1 MFIVWKLV
9 CRTCRFHLLLFWS
22 VIVPQNAAY
31 EYPTNILLH
40 LPRDVQKI
48 IFDNLALPALL
59 QLTKCCRF
67 FCHAVNAYT
76 MARIEGIL
84 TSFSI
89 NPHKLLEGMEISGA
103 FIGGSVALLAVLAK
117 VDSFAPQDLD
127 IYVPE
132 AHADTFTRRILSGF
146 KSVGGH
152 SPVYHLNPAIA
163 HVEWY
168 TSTFHPLI
176 RVNIIATKSASP
188 LEALFHS
195 GASITMNAIT
205 GRGIFTAY
213 ADLTPRK
220 ISLLPSGLSLPTTK
234 IYHAVRSRSVL
245 PHNEAH
251 TILANFGI
259 SVPVTALPRE
269 LLELLVKKYRAR
281 VGVTFIRELTSIK
294 NHICGEDRSCSFT
307 LRTSA
312 DPGCAFF
319 LFRPFSPLPT
329 LSLTMTVT
337 PIMPEVVENS
347 IRWSVVAPMLVSWC
361 LGGCICAGN
370 GIKLPRVVSS
380 LPTNYV
386 S

>member
-1 MFIVWKLV
+1 
-9 CRTCRFHLLLFWS
+9 
-22 VIVPQNAAY
+22 
-31 EYPTNILLH
+31 
-40 LPRDVQKI
+40 
-48 IFDNLALPALL
+48 
-59 QLTKCCRF
+59 
-67 FCHAVNAYT
+67 

-117 VDSFAPQDLD
+117 VDSFALQDLD

-163 HVEWY
+163 HVKWY

-319 LFRPFSPLPT
+319 LFRLFSPLPT

-347 IRWSVVAPMLVSWC
+347 IRWSVVAPMLISWC

>member
-1 MFIVWKLV
+1 
-9 CRTCRFHLLLFWS
+9 
-22 VIVPQNAAY
+22 
-31 EYPTNILLH
+31 
-40 LPRDVQKI
+40 
-48 IFDNLALPALL
+48 
-59 QLTKCCRF
+59 
-67 FCHAVNAYT
+67 

-117 VDSFAPQDLD
+117 VDSFTPQDLD

-195 GASITMNAIT
+195 GASITMNTIT

-281 VGVTFIRELTSIK
+281 VGVTFIRELKSIK
-294 NHICGEDRSCSFT
+294 NHICGEDRSCSFI

-370 GIKLPRVVSS
+370 GIKLLRVVSS

>member
-1 MFIVWKLV
+1 M
-9 CRTCRFHLLLFWS
+9 
-22 VIVPQNAAY
+22 
-31 EYPTNILLH
+31 
-40 LPRDVQKI
+40 PRDVQRLI
-48 IFDNLALPALL
+48 LDNLAIPALL
-59 QLTKCCRF
+59 MLSKCCRYLS
-67 FCHAVNAYT
+67 HAVNAYT

-89 NPHKLLEGMEISGA
+89 DSYKLLQGMETCGA
-103 FIGGSVALLAVLAK
+103 FIGGSVALLAVLAN
-117 VDSFAPQDLD
+117 VDSFSPHDLD
-127 IYVPE
+127 IYIPE
-132 AHADTFTRRILSGF
+132 AHAETLAKRILSRF

-152 SPVYHLNPAIA
+152 SPIYDLNPAIA

-176 RVNIIATKSASP
+176 RVNIIATKSTSP

-220 ISLLPSGLSLPTTK
+220 ISLLPSSSSLPTTK
-234 IYHAVRSRSVL
+234 LYRAVRNRSLL
-245 PHNEAH
+245 PHDEAH
-251 TILANFGI
+251 TILAHFGI
-259 SVPVTALPRE
+259 SVPVTALPWE
-269 LLELLVKKYRAR
+269 LLELLVKKYKAR
-281 VGVTFIRELTSIK
+281 VGVTFIRELASIK

-312 DPGCAFF
+312 DSGCAFF
-319 LFRPFSPLPT
+319 LFRPLSPLPT
-329 LSLTMTVT
+329 LTLTMTVT
-337 PIMPEVVENS
+337 PIMPKVVENP
-347 IRWSVVAPMLVSWC
+347 ICWSVVTPKLISWC
-361 LGGCICAGN
+361 LGGCSCAGN

-380 LPTNYV
+380 LPADYI